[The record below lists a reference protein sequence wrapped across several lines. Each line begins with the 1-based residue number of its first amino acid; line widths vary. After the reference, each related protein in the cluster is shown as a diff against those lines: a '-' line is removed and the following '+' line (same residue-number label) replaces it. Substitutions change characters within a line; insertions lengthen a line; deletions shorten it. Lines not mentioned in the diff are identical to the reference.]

1 MKHPM
6 AATTLSKLGRVVVE
20 PSWALRSAWRR
31 ITDRVDT
38 TWFPYFERIGIH
50 AKKVHFYSPIPDTR
64 TLPSQLWNRRSTLP
78 ALDLRLNDQVALGE
92 ELGAKYRAEFERFP
106 SASNGDPQRFY
117 MMNNMYGSVDAEVL
131 YGMV

>member
-6 AATTLSKLGRVVVE
+6 AATTLSKLGRAVTE

-64 TLPSQLWNRRSTLP
+64 TLSGQLWNQRSAIP
-78 ALDLRLNDQVALGE
+78 GVDFRLDQQVALAE
-92 ELGAKYRAEFERFP
+92 ELGRKYRAEFERFP
-106 SASNGDPQRFY
+106 IESD
-117 MMNNMYGSVDAEVL
+117 
-131 YGMV
+131 